1 MDQCGPRPGQDDPPM
16 IDHPNVL
23 SCWFGLRLTK
33 TETLQILY
41 VETDLVLDTQDDS
54 YDARAVE
61 GLIAKL
67 REFHAANSVDG
78 VDIIPAKE

>member
-1 MDQCGPRPGQDDPPM
+1 MDQRGQQRQEYEQPL

-41 VETDLVLDTQDDS
+41 VESDLVLDTKDDS

-61 GLIAKL
+61 SLIAKV
-67 REFHAANSVDG
+67 REFHAANSVMG
-78 VDIIPAKE
+78 ST